1 MTVKLNANY
10 EPSRDDDEQDCLGG
24 YDFDFGP
31 AHVATVTVTTAD
43 SDIDSSSRKHC
54 RRVVDVARGA
64 CRANALCHCCRCWV
78 YREALILDIT
88 LWLDFGHVTLD
99 SLEA

>member
-31 AHVATVTVTTAD
+31 AHAATVTVTTAD
-43 SDIDSSSRKHC
+43 ADIDSSSRKH
-54 RRVVDVARGA
+54 VIVGGWWMLLAVPAVLMLSVTVAAAGCTA
-64 CRANALCHCCRCWV
+64 KH
-78 YREALILDIT
+78 
-88 LWLDFGHVTLD
+88 
-99 SLEA
+99 

>member
-31 AHVATVTVTTAD
+31 AHVATVPVTTAD
-43 SDIDSSSRKHC
+43 ADIDSSSRKH
-54 RRVVDVARGA
+54 VIVGGWWMLLAVPAVLMLSVTVAAAGCTA
-64 CRANALCHCCRCWV
+64 KH
-78 YREALILDIT
+78 
-88 LWLDFGHVTLD
+88 
-99 SLEA
+99 

>member
-1 MTVKLNANY
+1 MDEHPVTVKLNANY
-10 EPSRDDDEQDCLGG
+10 EPRRDDDEQDCLGG

-43 SDIDSSSRKHC
+43 ADIDSSSRKHASTS

-64 CRANALCHCCRCWV
+64 CRANALCHCYRC
-78 YREALILDIT
+78 
-88 LWLDFGHVTLD
+88 
-99 SLEA
+99 

>member
-43 SDIDSSSRKHC
+43 ADIDSSSRKH
-54 RRVVDVARGA
+54 VINIKEGGG
-64 CRANALCHCCRCWV
+64 CCSRC
-78 YREALILDIT
+78 LPC
-88 LWLDFGHVTLD
+88 
-99 SLEA
+99 